1 MNRKITNIRDCNN
14 KTYYSAVFAVLDDR
28 DEC

>member
-1 MNRKITNIRDCNN
+1 MNRKMTNIRNCIN
-14 KTYYSAVFAVLDDR
+14 KTYYSVVFAVLDDR